1 MKNSSCEVHR
11 RGDEM
16 DAAEGRL
23 EVISRVS
30 YEGPESLQDP
40 ERLQENM
47 GCPSENLPL
56 CQVNVVVAVDY
67 MDITK
72 GSLDDISRPA
82 SSERSQAGSR
92 ESFSEIRRASRDGH
106 RSLEVLSPD
115 VKDTTV
121 QENTR
126 GVGECAEHGSD
137 EDSDEEDEDP
147 ELRKA
152 IKKMKKL
159 DRILARK
166 LSAERQVKQ
175 KGRELHLRLWQ
186 ELQAVR
192 QSPESS
198 DEMDNTRRFL
208 ALTPDSS
215 QDCSEEVDFVP
226 VFGTEVLEDSNP
238 RWQKEENTCDVPE
251 EGQQVME
258 DQSPDS
264 RRHRVAHGKRRQD
277 FVKKNIELAGVA
289 GTSVLLTQHER
300 ERLEELLEDL
310 EEDQNNTDS
319 SSHTPKTV
327 SSLCLVSGEGFT
339 PEPSELDSL
348 LYIDSRLQ
356 LLLPLKDFLS
366 ARSPPADFSSS
377 PMRLLSLDE
386 MKMGDRGERVLL
398 DVRETRE
405 QDSRLREIKQQ
416 LQVLEE
422 TDLIHLSDD
431 QLKNL
436 LLKCEEE
443 MVQSSSDLS
452 SGLISA
458 LDSRN
463 TSPLVFSPPP
473 SSSNLSDLLPGA
485 ETDNQ
490 IPSD

>member
-1 MKNSSCEVHR
+1 
-11 RGDEM
+11 M
-16 DAAEGRL
+16 DATDRL
-23 EVISRVS
+23 EVVSRVS
-30 YEGPESLQDP
+30 YEGPESLQYP
-40 ERLQENM
+40 EKLQENIA
-47 GCPSENLPL
+47 CPSENLPFG
-56 CQVNVVVAVDY
+56 QVNVVVALSEDY

-82 SSERSQAGSR
+82 SCERSHAGSR

-106 RSLEVLSPD
+106 GSLEVLSPD
-115 VKDTTV
+115 QV

-126 GVGECAEHGSD
+126 DVSDCAEHGSD
-137 EDSDEEDEDP
+137 QDSDEEDEDP

-166 LSAERQVKQ
+166 VSAEREVKR

-192 QSPESS
+192 MSPESS

-208 ALTPDSS
+208 ALTPDSYEGFTFILS
-215 QDCSEEVDFVP
+215 AQDCSEEVDFVP
-226 VFGTEVLEDSNP
+226 VFGTEVLEDLNP
-238 RWQKEENTCDVPE
+238 RCQKEENTCDVPE
-251 EGQQVME
+251 VGQQVME

-264 RRHRVAHGKRRQD
+264 RRHRAAHGKRRQD

-300 ERLEELLEDL
+300 ERLEELLKDL

-319 SSHTPKTV
+319 SSHTPKVV
-327 SSLCLVSGEGFT
+327 SSLCVVSGEGFT

-348 LYIDSRLQ
+348 LHIDSRLQ
-356 LLLPLKDFLS
+356 LLLPVKDVLS
-366 ARSPPADFSSS
+366 ARIPPADLSSS
-377 PMRLLSLDE
+377 PMRLPSLDE

-405 QDSRLREIKQQ
+405 QERRLRDIQQQ
-416 LQVLEE
+416 LQVLDE
-422 TDLIHLSDD
+422 TEPSNPIHLSDD

-443 MVQSSSDLS
+443 MVRSSSDLS

-458 LDSRN
+458 LDSHN

-473 SSSNLSDLLPGA
+473 CSNLSDLLPGA

>member
-1 MKNSSCEVHR
+1 
-11 RGDEM
+11 M
-16 DAAEGRL
+16 DATDRL
-23 EVISRVS
+23 EVVSRVS
-30 YEGPESLQDP
+30 YEGPESLQYP
-40 ERLQENM
+40 EKLQENIA
-47 GCPSENLPL
+47 CPSENLPFG
-56 CQVNVVVAVDY
+56 Q
-67 MDITK
+67 
-72 GSLDDISRPA
+72 
-82 SSERSQAGSR
+82 
-92 ESFSEIRRASRDGH
+92 
-106 RSLEVLSPD
+106 
-115 VKDTTV
+115 
-121 QENTR
+121 
-126 GVGECAEHGSD
+126 
-137 EDSDEEDEDP
+137 DSDEEDEDP

-166 LSAERQVKQ
+166 VSAEREVKR

-192 QSPESS
+192 MSPESS

-226 VFGTEVLEDSNP
+226 VFGTEVLEDLNP
-238 RWQKEENTCDVPE
+238 RCQKEENTCDVPE
-251 EGQQVME
+251 VGQQVME

-264 RRHRVAHGKRRQD
+264 RRHRAAHGKRRQD

-300 ERLEELLEDL
+300 ERLEELLKDL

-319 SSHTPKTV
+319 SSHTPKVV
-327 SSLCLVSGEGFT
+327 SSLCVVSGEGFT

-348 LYIDSRLQ
+348 LHIDSRLQ
-356 LLLPLKDFLS
+356 LLLPVKDVLS
-366 ARSPPADFSSS
+366 ARIPPADLSSS
-377 PMRLLSLDE
+377 PMRLPSLDE

-405 QDSRLREIKQQ
+405 QERRLRDIQQQ
-416 LQVLEE
+416 LQVLDE
-422 TDLIHLSDD
+422 TEPSNPIHLSDD

-443 MVQSSSDLS
+443 MVRSSSDLS

-458 LDSRN
+458 LDSHN

-473 SSSNLSDLLPGA
+473 CSNLSDLLPGA